1 MTSRERFLKVFKGEM
16 PDRVPITLFLADQ
29 GHFLN
34 QMYPEVDPWDFDTL
48 QMKVL
53 EIQRRF
59 GVDVFVR
66 LLYGINDPLNIIYG
80 GLDVSQSTD
89 TWRVSMEKVRNGNT
103 LIERATIRTPDGTLT
118 QDFSINENRPGTFM
132 YSCTKHPIEGAKDL
146 DMVRK
151 YEPKMPPAWPAKAKS
166 RVQRMKK
173 AIGEDGIVGTWSPHG
188 PYNNCSLLI
197 DLNTLYSIFLTD
209 PVYYAELI
217 SFAYERSLPYA
228 QALDDAGVDVHCVG
242 GNVPS
247 GFLGKRT
254 YDEHIL
260 SYEKKY
266 IDFVQKNGTPAMY
279 HNCGQVMA
287 LVESYKDLGV
297 RIVEP
302 FSPPPLGDAD
312 IAEAKRRSG
321 GAYVILSGIDQ
332 VNVLQNGTVEDVRRA
347 TAAAMKAGK
356 VGGKFIMQP
365 VDFLEYGTPV
375 ENVEAYVRTAME
387 NAAY

>member
-1 MTSRERFLKVFKGEM
+1 MTGRERFLKVFKGEM
-16 PDRVPITLFLADQ
+16 PDRVPVTLFIADQ

-59 GVDVFVR
+59 GLDVFVR
-66 LLYGINDPLNIIYG
+66 LLYGINDPLNVIYG
-80 GLDVSQSTD
+80 GLDVSQCTD
-89 TWRVSMEKVRNGNT
+89 TWQVKMEKVQNGNT
-103 LIERATIRTPDGTLT
+103 LIERATITTPDGVLT

-132 YSCTKHPIEGAKDL
+132 YSCTKLPITGPADL
-146 DMVRK
+146 EIARK
-151 YEPKMPPAWPAKAKS
+151 YEPKMPKDWPAKARA

-173 AIGEDGIVGTWSPHG
+173 AVGDDGIVGTWSPHG
-188 PYNNCSLLI
+188 PFNNCSLLI
-197 DLNTLYSIFLTD
+197 DLDTLYSVFLTD
-209 PVYYAELI
+209 LDYYKELI
-217 SFAYERSLPYA
+217 TFAYERSLPYA

-247 GFLGKRT
+247 GFLGKRI
-254 YDEHIL
+254 YDEFIL
-260 SYEKKY
+260 AYEKKY

-287 LVESYKDLGV
+287 LVESYRDLGV
-297 RIVEP
+297 KIVEP

-321 GAYVILSGIDQ
+321 GDYVMLSGIDQ
-332 VNVLQNGTVEDVRRA
+332 VNVLQNGTPDQVRKA
-347 TAAAMKAGK
+347 TIAAIEAGK
-356 VGGKFIMQP
+356 PGGRFILQP
-365 VDFLEYGTPV
+365 VDFLEWGTPV
-375 ENVEAYVRTAME
+375 ENVEAYVKAAME
-387 NAAY
+387 HAAY

>member
-1 MTSRERFLKVFKGEM
+1 MTSRERFLKVFRGEM
-16 PDRVPITLFLADQ
+16 PDRVPVTLFLADQ

-34 QMYPEVDPWDFDTL
+34 QLHPDVDPWDFDTL

-89 TWRVSMEKVRNGNT
+89 TWQVSMEKVENGNT

-132 YSCTKHPIEGAKDL
+132 YSCTKHPIEGPKDL
-146 DMVRK
+146 DIARK
-151 YEPKMPPAWPAKAKS
+151 YEPKMPPQWPAKAKA

-209 PVYYAELI
+209 PGYYGELMT
-217 SFAYERSLPYA
+217 FAFERSLPYA

-287 LVESYKDLGV
+287 LVESYKELGV

-332 VNVLQNGTVEDVRRA
+332 VNVLQKGTPEEVRRA
-347 TAAAMKAGK
+347 TVAAMKAGK
-356 VGGKFIMQP
+356 EGGKFIMQP
-365 VDFLEYGTPV
+365 VDFLEHGTPT
-375 ENVEAYVRTAME
+375 ENVEEYVRAAME
-387 NAAY
+387 HAAY